1 MTKCVGCG
9 IKLQNKNVN
18 EVGYTPDLK
27 NELCERCFKLKNYNV
42 LTNKGINI
50 DNDKL
55 INKINELNSCVL
67 FLVDFINLDS
77 EVIDTYKKIKSKK
90 ILIITKADIIPK
102 NIKYQK
108 LIQNIKNIYDIK
120 EDLILTSSKTKLNIK
135 TITKICLEEKNICLA
150 GFTNAGK
157 SSLINALVGSD
168 ITVSKKS
175 NTTQDFIK
183 LNVDGINIY
192 DAPGFMSNINREN
205 IPRSIIRP
213 ITYQFPSKH
222 YLLIQDIKL
231 NILEDSNFTIYVGNE
246 ANIIRRK
253 ENENVECKIIVPKN
267 SDVIIKGFCFINFK
281 NTCMI
286 SLNTKDYEIRPSIVG
301 DYND

>member
-9 IKLQNKNVN
+9 IKLQEKDKN
-18 EVGYTPDLK
+18 ELGYTPNL
-27 NELCERCFKLKNYNV
+27 NNALCERCFKLKNYNV

-55 INKINELNSCVL
+55 INKINELNTCVL

-77 EVIDTYKKIKSKK
+77 EVIEAYKKIKSKK

-135 TITKICLEEKNICLA
+135 TITKLCLEEKNICLA

-231 NILEDSNFTIYVGNE
+231 NILENSNFTIYVGNE